1 MSEEGGEKQQDGQ
14 EHGGGDQPADLAVR
28 MQIVQDGTARYRRAR
43 SDAVQERAQHVHNS
57 FKNWKIQ

>member
-1 MSEEGGEKQQDGQ
+1 
-14 EHGGGDQPADLAVR
+14 VR
-28 MQIVQDGTARYRRAR
+28 MQIVQDGTARYRRTR